1 MNYQKALWF
10 GGTEE
15 SQKNGLKVHVFGEY
29 KKNGEV
35 FLTVCK
41 DNQTAINSQIRFGI
55 SKKDILWIDG
65 DNKVIQKILRE
76 GEY

>member
-15 SQKNGLKVHVFGEY
+15 SQKNGLRVHVFGEY

-41 DNQTAINSQIRFGI
+41 DNQTAINSQIRFEI

>member
-15 SQKNGLKVHVFGEY
+15 SQKNKLRVHVFGEY
-29 KKNGEV
+29 KKNGQV

-55 SKKDILWIDG
+55 SKKDILWI
-65 DNKVIQKILRE
+65 E
-76 GEY
+76 GESKFKK